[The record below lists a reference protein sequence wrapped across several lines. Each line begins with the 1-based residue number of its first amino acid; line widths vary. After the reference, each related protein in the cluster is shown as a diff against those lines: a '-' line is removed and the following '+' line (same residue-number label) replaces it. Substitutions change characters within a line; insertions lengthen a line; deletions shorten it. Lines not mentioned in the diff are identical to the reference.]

1 LEGKK
6 ALENVLKGFKKPEE
20 YVIYLFDSDMRYDLG
35 TDAIDD
41 RFFFAGKQDIEDS
54 VSNDI
59 WIKVVQDATDGVV
72 VLNDADIN
80 TIRDGIPEN
89 EKISSND
96 KFFRKLDK
104 LVRLKLSEIKG
115 ESVTWG
121 VLNSK
126 GNDSA
131 QALLKFITSIE
142 QVSPSIK
149 MAFDKLTAI
158 TLVLPTEAVEV

>member
-1 LEGKK
+1 
-6 ALENVLKGFKKPEE
+6 
-20 YVIYLFDSDMRYDLG
+20 MRHDLG
-35 TDAIDD
+35 ADAIDD

-54 VSNDI
+54 VSNDV

-72 VLNDADIN
+72 VLNDADIK

-96 KFFRKLDK
+96 KFFRKLEK
-104 LVRLKLSEIKG
+104 MVRLKLSEIKG
-115 ESVTWG
+115 EPVTWTI
-121 VLNSK
+121 LNSK

-149 MAFDKLTAI
+149 KAFDKLATNILEFPMGA
-158 TLVLPTEAVEV
+158 ESVEP